1 VPRSE
6 LPPTEFVADDA
17 KMLSM
22 AIACQ
27 CLLPSPLLDDRVVR
41 SKQDLCHLST
51 QTCRIVLRLCQATIG
66 HIKTFAQ
73 PVASSV
79 VSGWRCHCWKRTG
92 KAIPCCNHW
101 FRKI

>member
-51 QTCRIVLRLCQATIG
+51 QTCRIVLRLFTSRHSLNLWLQALFPVGDAIAGNLPVKRFHVATIG
-66 HIKTFAQ
+66 LE
-73 PVASSV
+73 
-79 VSGWRCHCWKRTG
+79 R
-92 KAIPCCNHW
+92 
-101 FRKI
+101 